1 MKKIIS
7 MLLVLML
14 GIGVLTGCSEDKSTN
29 SNDTNK
35 TQELNSSEKEN
46 YKEKVAKALN
56 GYNISDIDITT
67 STKDKSPIINL
78 TLKINESNANEKIIE
93 KETNPIIEKIKGI
106 SNQYFI
112 SVQNKDSKIVAVRDQ
127 DGIQMQK

>member
-78 TLKINESNANEKIIE
+78 TLKINESNTSEKIIE

-112 SVQNKDSKIVAVRDQ
+112 SVQNKDSNIVAVRDQ